1 MSLLGYR
8 RHTPTSSAALQS
20 TAPAPLLD
28 GRAAIGRLRALATLV
43 SRLAVVGGGRAIM
56 EARPEQQQAVR
67 EAVRDFASRMRED
80 GMQCRLIDGQ
90 FVLAGAPLPR
100 EIAQGDPDLRDFL
113 SRCLALSVG
122 GIAIRQGASPG
133 ELLMLATTLV
143 RPRTP
148 PTGVP
153 AVPAAGGERNPPRE
167 LLRSWSVVVTAGDV
181 VSTTRRPSF
190 ADGLAALTAEGDPEG
205 SRAATVLGAL
215 ATAKSTKAT
224 ERVATALIAV
234 VDLALARGDAAVL
247 DGIVRSTIAHL
258 HVVGDGPG
266 RLAME
271 RVLRSLQ
278 RRPILE
284 LIARQLPRATDRTPL
299 LELLARA
306 GDVSVELLV
315 SLLMD
320 AEDPPSR
327 RAYFDS
333 IVALDLGGTRVVAL
347 LRDPRWFVVRNAI
360 ALLGDMGVEPADEVL
375 LPYMQHQDDRLR
387 VAAARTLLRL
397 GTPKAM
403 QQLHGAID
411 DRLPEIRRLS
421 ATSYALAGSMGIRAP
436 AVRLAA
442 AFEREMEEDV
452 ALEMLAALGRLGS
465 ADAVQ
470 RLLRI
475 ALPPQSSDIE
485 AGAAM
490 RESYLRI
497 AALEALVKA
506 RGGAAQVAIDQLLKD
521 PDPEVAAAAQRL
533 RG

>member
-20 TAPAPLLD
+20 TSPAPLND

-43 SRLAVVGGGRAIM
+43 RRLAVVGGGRAIM
-56 EARPEQQQAVR
+56 EARPDQQQAVR

-100 EIAQGDPDLRDFL
+100 EIARGDAELSDLL
-113 SRCLALSVG
+113 SRCLSLNVG

-148 PTGVP
+148 ASGVP
-153 AVPAAGGERNPPRE
+153 AVAAAGGERNPPRE

-190 ADGLAALTAEGDPEG
+190 ADGLAALTADGEPGA
-205 SRAATVLGAL
+205 SRAASVLGAL
-215 ATAKSTKAT
+215 ASARTVQTT
-224 ERVATALIAV
+224 EAAATALIAE
-234 VDLALARGDAAVL
+234 VDAAAARGDAAVL
-247 DGIVRSTIAHL
+247 DGIVRTTIAHL
-258 HVVGDGPG
+258 HAVGDGAG

-271 RVLRSLQ
+271 RVLRVLQ

-284 LIARQLPRATDRTPL
+284 LLALQLPRATDRTPL

-306 GDVSVELLV
+306 GDVAVELLV
-315 SLLMD
+315 VLLME

-333 IVALDLGGTRVVAL
+333 IVALDLGGTRVVSL
-347 LRDPRWFVVRNAI
+347 LQDPRWFVVRNAI
-360 ALLGDMGVEPADEVL
+360 ALLGEMGVEPADEVL

-387 VAAARTLLRL
+387 VAASRSLLRL

-403 QQLHGAID
+403 QALHGAID

-421 ATSYALAGSMGIRAP
+421 ATSYALAGGMGVRPP

-442 AFEREMEEDV
+442 AFERETEEDV

-470 RLLRI
+470 RLMRI
-475 ALPPQSSDIE
+475 ALPPQNSEIE
-485 AGAAM
+485 AGATM
-490 RESYLRI
+490 RESFLRI

-521 PDPEVAAAAQRL
+521 PDPQVAAAAQRL